1 MHKAGD
7 SRPFLCMVF
16 VYICLSD
23 PKTMQVTTKAIVLSS
38 LKYGDSSLIVKA
50 FTESDGLK
58 TYLLKGV
65 LSSRKAKIKAAYFQP
80 LMQLEIVAYHKN
92 KGTLEH
98 LKEVHVA
105 YPYESLHTRMDKSA
119 ICQFLAEV
127 LVHSL
132 QEEEENVPLFNYL
145 QASLQWLDTHEQAA
159 NFHLLFL
166 LELSRYLGF
175 YPDTTADEYPYFD
188 LVEGLFLRDAT
199 GNLLLSGDELSH
211 FKALLG
217 INFDAL
223 PEIKL
228 TKTERKDLL
237 QILLQ
242 YFEIHLHG
250 FRKPKSLAILNEVF
264 S

>member
-1 MHKAGD
+1 
-7 SRPFLCMVF
+7 
-16 VYICLSD
+16 
-23 PKTMQVTTKAIVLSS
+23 MQVTTRAIVLSS

-80 LMQLEIVAYHKN
+80 LMQLEVVAYHKN

-127 LVHSL
+127 LVYSL
-132 QEEEENVPLFNYL
+132 QEEEENTALFNYL

-159 NFHLLFL
+159 NFHLLFMI
-166 LELSRYLGF
+166 ELSRYLGF
-175 YPDTTADEYPYFD
+175 YPDSEGEGYPYFD
-188 LVEGLFLRDAT
+188 LVEGHFLPDAT
-199 GNLLLSGDELSH
+199 GNLLLSGDELFL
-211 FKALLG
+211 FKAFLG
-217 INFDAL
+217 IKFDAL
-223 PEIKL
+223 SEIRL
-228 TKTERKDLL
+228 TKTQRKDLL